1 MSGVADPEVRLF
13 VTIPLERGALCL
25 DDDVIFNVSNRQCP
39 RCGGVAFL
47 LLARIVAP
55 RKKVG

>member
-1 MSGVADPEVRLF
+1 MDDDKLQWVS
-13 VTIPLERGALCL
+13 IPLERLALCL
-25 DDDVIFNVSNRQCP
+25 DCDIGFNVLNRQCP